1 VLANCI
7 ICVSK
12 HHWADVTDHTA
23 VFNNHTHKSHRLF
36 HPGPHAVMTI
46 TSLLASE
53 QTAKLLLSLI
63 KIILI
68 IHIMLLQLTLYHAG
82 LTYEEDNLRK

>member
-1 VLANCI
+1 
-7 ICVSK
+7 
-12 HHWADVTDHTA
+12 
-23 VFNNHTHKSHRLF
+23 
-36 HPGPHAVMTI
+36 MTI

-82 LTYEEDNLRK
+82 LTYEEDNLQRKQTEITMSLQK